1 MRVPRDEWVEMGIK
15 GPVKSYQTWGF
26 VRANYCDA
34 MTAKQLCPKKCW
46 ECEPKLKEAIE
57 KISRPDV
64 KKPIGL
70 LIYVLRNLV
79 AQAQEEVHPEGPV
92 ERDPYDPQKDPFDE
106 FLEEL
111 K

>member
-1 MRVPRDEWVEMGIK
+1 MDIK
-15 GPVKSYQTWGF
+15 SPVNTYRTWGF
-26 VRANYCDA
+26 IQANYCDA

-57 KISRPDV
+57 KINRPDV

-70 LIYVLRNLV
+70 LIYVLRELV
-79 AQAQEEVHPEGPV
+79 AKAQEEVHPETPV
-92 ERDPYDPQKDPFDE
+92 QRDRYDPQTDPFDKL
-106 FLEEL
+106 LEDL